1 MPSVYDPE
9 TTHYYSDERMEN
21 FVTVVITAVGF
32 VMIVAPLWW
41 LLFVDSKTHQLAIIT
56 CFIALFLGLIS
67 SVTVAKP
74 FESLAA
80 TAA

>member
-1 MPSVYDPE
+1 
-9 TTHYYSDERMEN
+9 MEV
-21 FVTVVITAVGF
+21 FVTVVITIIGF
-32 VMIVAPLWW
+32 IMLVAPLWW
-41 LLFVDSKTHQLAIIT
+41 LLFVDNKTIQLAIIT
-56 CFIALFLGLIS
+56 CFITLFLSLIS